1 MATLK
6 TPGRL
11 EIREEFVDMIR
22 RELLGP
28 AGGPEEIITEPTVRD
43 RYAVGLLAPRNATEV
58 PDPEDERGPLPTDES
73 DTVEEGYAEGELPGF
88 GAVDLGAASTRK
100 SMIPSSI
107 GLTFALKS
115 ETEALKITL
124 RWGAYVRAADE
135 DDEAG
140 NRFWQRVPID
150 AETVVSLAEW
160 RGRESRRW
168 DWRPS
173 EDYPEVTLQG
183 LLNPHGD
190 ALTITLFLVNGQVEQ
205 KTNKDQQWLFQ
216 PEITV
221 ETPELAPAFIRRALP
236 DGLAPTEVEDN
247 IMRMIYRKQVEFA
260 VGHGIAV
267 DAELAAG
274 RWDAAQRIRTQVLP
288 RAEVLRMEPRPIK
301 RLTVDMRDLAETEL
315 GDFAPKLMPLVEDY
329 ASWIAER
336 DAEISSK
343 PSDLAPYP
351 TEIAVVRA
359 EWAEAL
365 QRIRAGIELLD
376 ADADAARAFQFANRA
391 MWRQRIRTIYSGL
404 ARQGAKP
411 DLADVDL
418 PKNRSWRPFQLAFIL
433 LNLPAMTDPT
443 HSERSSADPDSLA
456 YADLLWFPTGGGKT
470 EAYLGLTAYTLA
482 IRRLQGEVGGLDGMA
497 GVAVLMRYTLR
508 LLTLQQFQRAAALI
522 AACEVIRRDDPELWG
537 GRPFR
542 IGLWVGMRSTP
553 NWTRQSAEAVKQSR
567 GQAWRSGSSVGGSGT
582 PVQLTHCP
590 WCGSEIKPGRDIVVE
605 TAEAGR
611 GRTFQYCGD
620 ELGQCEFTRA
630 KSPDEGLPIVV
641 VDEEIY
647 RLLPD
652 LLIATVDKFA
662 RMPWQGQTQM
672 LFGRV
677 TGYCQR
683 HGYISPEFDD
693 TGQHRARGKLPAV
706 KLQPSPWLRPPD
718 LIIQDELHLISGPLG
733 TLVGLYETAVDALC
747 SWQLNGST
755 IRPKVV
761 ASTATIRR
769 AQQQVKNIFL
779 RQVKIFPPT
788 GISAEDNYF
797 SERHGSNE
805 AAPGRLYLGVC
816 ATGARFK
823 TILIRVYVAAMAA
836 AQTLLE
842 KYGAEPAD
850 PYMTLVGYFNS
861 MRDLGGMRRVLDDA
875 VSTRLKRMDQRGLSR
890 RYVNTFNIDELTSR
904 KSAVDIPQILDRL
917 ETRFA
922 DRAEKSQRR
931 KGEKY
936 ALDALLATNMI
947 SVGVDV
953 SRLGLMVV
961 ANQPKHTAEYIQATS
976 RIGRQYPGLVLTVYN
991 WARPRDVS
999 HYERFKHYHETF
1011 YQQVE
1016 ALSVTPFASRA
1027 LDRGLSAVLV
1037 SHVRLADADFNENN
1051 KAGDILKAESN
1062 FAAASEAI
1070 LQRVSAIHDGAL
1082 SQVKKMMSDRID
1094 LWTREASNPA
1104 AHLGYA
1110 MRYDGKT
1117 VPLLKHTTGRD
1128 WEAFTCLNSL
1138 RDVEPPVS
1146 LIHADHSME
1155 ERVMDMAAS
1164 EVGGDDGGR

>member
-1 MATLK
+1 MTGA
-6 TPGRL
+6 
-11 EIREEFVDMIR
+11 
-22 RELLGP
+22 
-28 AGGPEEIITEPTVRD
+28 RD
-43 RYAVGLLAPRNATEV
+43 KG
-58 PDPEDERGPLPTDES
+58 
-73 DTVEEGYAEGELPGF
+73 
-88 GAVDLGAASTRK
+88 
-100 SMIPSSI
+100 
-107 GLTFALKS
+107 
-115 ETEALKITL
+115 
-124 RWGAYVRAADE
+124 
-135 DDEAG
+135 
-140 NRFWQRVPID
+140 
-150 AETVVSLAEW
+150 
-160 RGRESRRW
+160 RW
-168 DWRPS
+168 DWQPS
-173 EDYPEVTLQG
+173 EKYPAVTLQG
-183 LLNPHGD
+183 LLNKHGD
-190 ALTITLFLVNGQVEQ
+190 AFTITLFLVNGQVEPQ
-205 KTNKDQQWLFQ
+205 TRNKPKDQAWLFQ
-216 PEITV
+216 PEIIV
-221 ETPELAPAFIRRALP
+221 ETPDLRPAFVRRKLP

-267 DAELAAG
+267 HAELADE
-274 RWDAAQRIRTQVLP
+274 RW
-288 RAEVLRMEPRPIK
+288 E
-301 RLTVDMRDLAETEL
+301 
-315 GDFAPKLMPLVEDY
+315 
-329 ASWIAER
+329 
-336 DAEISSK
+336 
-343 PSDLAPYP
+343 
-351 TEIAVVRA
+351 
-359 EWAEAL
+359 
-365 QRIRAGIELLD
+365 
-376 ADADAARAFQFANRA
+376 AARAFQFANRA
-391 MWRQRIRTIYSGL
+391 MWQQRVRTIYSGL
-404 ARQGAKP
+404 VRQGAKP
-411 DLADVDL
+411 NLAVVDV
-418 PKNRSWRPFQLAFIL
+418 PKNRSWRPFQLAFI
-433 LNLPAMTDPT
+433 PAD
-443 HSERSSADPDSLA
+443 SERSSADPDDLA

-470 EAYLGLTAYTLA
+470 EAYLGLAAYTMA
-482 IRRLQGEVGGLDGMA
+482 IRCLQGEIGGLDGMA

-522 AACEVIRRDDPELWG
+522 AACEIIRRDDPQVWG
-537 GRPFR
+537 KRPFR

-553 NWTRQSAEAVKQSR
+553 NWTKQSAEAIKLQHGHGWHR
-567 GQAWRSGSSVGGSGT
+567 GSSIGGSGT

-605 TAEAGR
+605 PAESGR

-620 ELGQCEFTRA
+620 ALGECEFSRRC
-630 KSPDEGLPIVV
+630 SPDEGLPVVV

-677 TGYCQR
+677 TGYCKR

-693 TGQHRARGKLPAV
+693 TGQHRAKRKLPAV
-706 KLQPSPWLRPPD
+706 KLQPTPWLRPPD

-733 TLVGLYETAVDALC
+733 TLVGLYETTVDALC
-747 SWQLNGST
+747 SWQLNGAT

-788 GISAEDNYF
+788 GVDADDNYF
-797 SERHGSNE
+797 SQRHDSNE

-816 ATGARFK
+816 ATGTRFK

-836 AQTLLE
+836 AQKLLDE
-842 KYGAEPAD
+842 YGAEHAD

-922 DRAEKSQRR
+922 DPADKSQRR
-931 KGEKY
+931 KGEKR

-947 SVGVDV
+947 SAGVDV

-976 RIGRQYPGLVLTVYN
+976 RVGREYPGLVLTVYN

-1037 SHVRLADADFNENN
+1037 SHVRLANEDFNEND

-1070 LQRVSAIHDGAL
+1070 LQRVSAVNAGAL
-1082 SQVKKMMSDRID
+1082 SQVEKMMSDRID
-1094 LWTREASNPA
+1094 FWTREASNPA
-1104 AHLGYA
+1104 ADLGYA
-1110 MRYDGKT
+1110 MRNDGKT

-1155 ERVMDMAAS
+1155 ERVMEMAAP
-1164 EVGGDDGGR
+1164 EVSDDDAEY

>member
-1 MATLK
+1 
-6 TPGRL
+6 
-11 EIREEFVDMIR
+11 
-22 RELLGP
+22 
-28 AGGPEEIITEPTVRD
+28 
-43 RYAVGLLAPRNATEV
+43 
-58 PDPEDERGPLPTDES
+58 
-73 DTVEEGYAEGELPGF
+73 
-88 GAVDLGAASTRK
+88 
-100 SMIPSSI
+100 
-107 GLTFALKS
+107 
-115 ETEALKITL
+115 
-124 RWGAYVRAADE
+124 
-135 DDEAG
+135 
-140 NRFWQRVPID
+140 
-150 AETVVSLAEW
+150 
-160 RGRESRRW
+160 
-168 DWRPS
+168 
-173 EDYPEVTLQG
+173 
-183 LLNPHGD
+183 
-190 ALTITLFLVNGQVEQ
+190 
-205 KTNKDQQWLFQ
+205 
-216 PEITV
+216 
-221 ETPELAPAFIRRALP
+221 
-236 DGLAPTEVEDN
+236 
-247 IMRMIYRKQVEFA
+247 
-260 VGHGIAV
+260 
-267 DAELAAG
+267 
-274 RWDAAQRIRTQVLP
+274 
-288 RAEVLRMEPRPIK
+288 
-301 RLTVDMRDLAETEL
+301 
-315 GDFAPKLMPLVEDY
+315 
-329 ASWIAER
+329 
-336 DAEISSK
+336 
-343 PSDLAPYP
+343 
-351 TEIAVVRA
+351 
-359 EWAEAL
+359 
-365 QRIRAGIELLD
+365 
-376 ADADAARAFQFANRA
+376 
-391 MWRQRIRTIYSGL
+391 
-404 ARQGAKP
+404 
-411 DLADVDL
+411 
-418 PKNRSWRPFQLAFIL
+418 
-433 LNLPAMTDPT
+433 
-443 HSERSSADPDSLA
+443 
-456 YADLLWFPTGGGKT
+456 
-470 EAYLGLTAYTLA
+470 
-482 IRRLQGEVGGLDGMA
+482 
-497 GVAVLMRYTLR
+497 
-508 LLTLQQFQRAAALI
+508 
-522 AACEVIRRDDPELWG
+522 
-537 GRPFR
+537 
-542 IGLWVGMRSTP
+542 MRSTP
-553 NWTRQSAEAVKQSR
+553 NWTRQSAEAVKRQH
-567 GQAWRSGSSVGGSGT
+567 GHGWHSGSSIGGSGT

-605 TAEAGR
+605 TPEAGR
-611 GRTFQYCGD
+611 GRTFQFCGD
-620 ELGQCEFTRA
+620 KLGECEFSRFRA
-630 KSPDEGLPIVV
+630 PDEGLPVVV

-683 HGYISPEFDD
+683 HGFISPEFDD
-693 TGQHRARGKLPAV
+693 TGQHRAKGRLPAV
-706 KLQPSPWLRPPD
+706 KLQPTPWLRPPD

-747 SWQLNGST
+747 TWQLDGAT
-755 IRPKVV
+755 VRPKVV

-769 AQQQVKNIFL
+769 AQQQVKSIFL
-779 RQVKIFPPT
+779 RQVKIIFPPT
-788 GISAEDNYF
+788 GINADDNYF
-797 SERHGSNE
+797 SERHCSNE

-816 ATGARFK
+816 ATGTRFK

-842 KYGAEPAD
+842 KYGAEQAD

-917 ETRFA
+917 ETRFEDHA
-922 DRAEKSQRR
+922 DKSQRR
-931 KGEKY
+931 KGEKR

-999 HYERFKHYHETF
+999 HYERFSHYHETF

-1037 SHVRLADADFNENN
+1037 SHIRLADEDFNEND

-1062 FAAASEAI
+1062 FAAATKTI
-1070 LQRVSAIHDGAL
+1070 LQRVSAVREGAR
-1082 SQVKKMMSDRID
+1082 SQVEQMMSDRID

-1110 MRYDGKT
+1110 MRKDGKT

-1155 ERVMDMAAS
+1155 ERVMEMAVPEES
-1164 EVGGDDGGR
+1164 DDDAEY